1 MGSVLMFS
9 LEARKHGAS
18 DRGWKRLESFAIN
31 RYHDMSDN
39 LFLKDL
45 YLTLCEIRWT
55 LYLQVPE
62 GLICG
67 QITCILQHIFVGA
80 FEELG
85 LWPKLPRTRLPLSF
99 QALAEH
105 AKYGGGWLLWK
116 SALLEEVVCFP
127 PVLSNSK
134 IKEG

>member
-1 MGSVLMFS
+1 
-9 LEARKHGAS
+9 
-18 DRGWKRLESFAIN
+18 
-31 RYHDMSDN
+31 MSYN
-39 LFLKDL
+39 LFLKHL
-45 YLTLCEIRWT
+45 YLSLCEIRWT

-105 AKYGGGWLLWK
+105 AKYGPMVVDVCCRKVLCLK
-116 SALLEEVVCFP
+116 RLFVFPQSSATARLKKG
-127 PVLSNSK
+127 SR
-134 IKEG
+134 

>member
-1 MGSVLMFS
+1 MVLVTEGGNAWNHLRQTDAVS
-9 LEARKHGAS
+9 Y
-18 DRGWKRLESFAIN
+18 D
-31 RYHDMSDN
+31 YHDMSYN
-39 LFLKDL
+39 LFLKHDKHV

-105 AKYGGGWLLWK
+105 DKYGGGCLL
-116 SALLEEVVCFP
+116 
-127 PVLSNSK
+127 
-134 IKEG
+134 